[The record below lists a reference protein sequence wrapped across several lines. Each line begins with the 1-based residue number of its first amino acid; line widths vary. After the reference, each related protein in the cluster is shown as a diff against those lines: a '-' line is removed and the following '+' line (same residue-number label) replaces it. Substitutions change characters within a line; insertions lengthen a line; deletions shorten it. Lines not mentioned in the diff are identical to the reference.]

1 MRRFTF
7 LAACCAAIAL
17 SSCTTR
23 TDDTATSDTAAG
35 SVATGDLAATGV
47 LSPSAVAGRW
57 NMLATPEA
65 GGADSMITQYVLN
78 ATDDPKNW
86 TISYPG
92 RRPVPV
98 DVTFSGD
105 SIMTRA
111 GPYPSFRRSGVRV
124 RTEGVVRL
132 EGDRLVGHTIARYNT
147 GRPDSVLRLR
157 TEGTRAP

>member
-7 LAACCAAIAL
+7 LAACCAAIA
-17 SSCTTR
+17 STACTSNTEN
-23 TDDTATSDTAAG
+23 AGTSDTATGAVAAQDSAAG
-35 SVATGDLAATGV
+35 TLTPA
-47 LSPSAVAGRW
+47 AVAGRW
-57 NMLATPEA
+57 NMLATPEP

-78 ATDDPKNW
+78 ATGDPKTW

-98 DVTFSGD
+98 EVTFSGD
-105 SIMTRA
+105 SIMTKA
-111 GPYPSFRRSGVRV
+111 GPYPSFRRRNVRV

-132 EGDRLVGHTIARYNT
+132 EGDRLVGHTVARYT
-147 GRPDSVLRLR
+147 TSGPDSVLRLR